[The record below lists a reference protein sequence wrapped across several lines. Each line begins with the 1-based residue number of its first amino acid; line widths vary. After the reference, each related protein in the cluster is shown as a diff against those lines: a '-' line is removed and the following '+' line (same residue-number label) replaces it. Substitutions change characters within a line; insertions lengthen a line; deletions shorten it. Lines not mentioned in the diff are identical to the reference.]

1 MRLSR
6 GGLWAIAG
14 AAVAIGLALI
24 PLIAASDLISDHALW
39 IELDLVIGAGFAGV
53 GLFAWYRRP
62 DNRIGLLMVATAF
75 AWYLLVASNTEP
87 SLIWTFSTLANPA
100 LAER

>member
-14 AAVAIGLALI
+14 AAAAIGLALV

-39 IELDLVIGAGFAGV
+39 IELDLVIGAGFAGS
-53 GLFAWYRRP
+53 GSSRGIGDR
-62 DNRIGLLMVATAF
+62 DNRMGLLMVACSGARTALRTSF
-75 AWYLLVASNTEP
+75 
-87 SLIWTFSTLANPA
+87 
-100 LAER
+100 